1 MIGMEPKCFIINI
14 SLYSHCSRNK
24 LTNEETEIYGVNKII
39 CVRSP
44 NHDLILA
51 ITPKPKH

>member
-1 MIGMEPKCFIINI
+1 MEPKCFIINI